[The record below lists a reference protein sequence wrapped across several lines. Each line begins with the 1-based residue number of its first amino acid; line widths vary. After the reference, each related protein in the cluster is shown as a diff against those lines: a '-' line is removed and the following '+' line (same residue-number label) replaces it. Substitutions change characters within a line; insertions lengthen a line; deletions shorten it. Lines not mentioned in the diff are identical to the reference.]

1 MRRENLWSKQQN
13 SLSRKIF
20 SRNSAE
26 KITNRSTVVRI
37 RLSRLLN
44 SSPMTSL
51 KNAPKVKQDAQ
62 AYASASH
69 PVIDYNKNVRS

>member
-13 SLSRKIF
+13 SLSRKNF
-20 SRNSAE
+20 SGNSAE

-51 KNAPKVKQDAQ
+51 KNAPKVKQEAQ

-69 PVIDYNKNVRS
+69 PVIDYNKNIRS

>member
-13 SLSRKIF
+13 SLSRKNF
-20 SRNSAE
+20 SGTSAE

-44 SSPMTSL
+44 SSPITSL
-51 KNAPKVKQDAQ
+51 KNASKVKQDAQ

-69 PVIDYNKNVRS
+69 PVIYYNKNIRS

>member
-13 SLSRKIF
+13 SLSMKNF
-20 SRNSAE
+20 SGISAE
-26 KITNRSTVVRI
+26 KITIRITVTQI

-62 AYASASH
+62 AYTSASH
-69 PVIDYNKNVRS
+69 PVIDYNNIRS